1 MPISFGIPIGL
12 VIALIGLFLLFVTKS
27 RKISIALIVF
37 GGLVAVLT
45 LAVIILASVSNM

>member
-1 MPISFGIPIGL
+1 MPLSFGIPIGL

-37 GGLVAVLT
+37 GALVAAFT
-45 LAVIILASVSNM
+45 LVVIVLASMGN